1 MVRNTSFSPPY
12 PQKSARHSSAH
23 TYPPLSRRKILC
35 TKGHTSPEDSPA
47 KIYPSCLTLSSLSR
61 HVEPWMSSLSRQR
74 RFHEEKPQQMAIDN
88 LNFLALI

>member
-35 TKGHTSPEDSPA
+35 TKGHTSP
-47 KIYPSCLTLSSLSR
+47 KNTVYKRTHLSR
-61 HVEPWMSSLSRQR
+61 GFSR
-74 RFHEEKPQQMAIDN
+74 KNIY
-88 LNFLALI
+88 FLLDTVFSE